1 MKGETGKRLL
11 RVTAVLLGL
20 CVLAVVLYFLQPSCW
35 ILQSTG
41 YYCGACGVTRMVERL
56 LTGDL
61 GGAFREN
68 QYMFLV
74 MPLGA
79 LWILGEVVC
88 YVRGCRPLWKRRWM
102 LWIFGVVLAAGVV
115 FAVLRNLPGF
125 SVLQPL

>member
-11 RVTAVLLGL
+11 RVMGVLAGL
-20 CVLAVVLYFLQPSCW
+20 CVLAAVLYLLRPPCW
-35 ILQSTG
+35 ILQTTG
-41 YYCGACGVTRMVERL
+41 CYCGSCGFTRMVDRL
-56 LTGDL
+56 LAGDL

-68 QYMFLV
+68 PYMFLV
-74 MPLGA
+74 TPLGA
-79 LWILGEVVC
+79 LWILGEAVC

-102 LWIFGVVLAAGVV
+102 LWIFGVVLVVGVV

>member
-11 RVTAVLLGL
+11 RVMGVLAGL
-20 CVLAVVLYFLQPSCW
+20 CVLAAVLYLLRPPCW
-35 ILQSTG
+35 ILQTTG
-41 YYCGACGVTRMVERL
+41 CYCGSCGFTRMVDRL
-56 LTGDL
+56 LAGDL

-68 QYMFLV
+68 PYMFLV
-74 MPLGA
+74 TPLGA
-79 LWILGEVVC
+79 LWILGEAVC

-115 FAVLRNLPGF
+115 FAVLRNFPGF

>member
-11 RVTAVLLGL
+11 RVMGVLAGL
-20 CVLAVVLYFLQPSCW
+20 CVLAAVLYLLRPPCW
-35 ILQSTG
+35 ILQTTVC
-41 YYCGACGVTRMVERL
+41 YCGSCGFTRMVDRL
-56 LTGDL
+56 FAGDL

-79 LWILGEVVC
+79 LWILGEAVC

-115 FAVLRNLPGF
+115 FAVLRNFPGF